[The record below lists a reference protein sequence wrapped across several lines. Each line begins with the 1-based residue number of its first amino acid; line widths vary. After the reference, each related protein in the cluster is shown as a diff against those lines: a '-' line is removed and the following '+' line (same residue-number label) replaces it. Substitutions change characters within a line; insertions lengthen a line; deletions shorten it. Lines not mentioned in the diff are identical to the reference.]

1 MLVAPQGTNE
11 RLFFRQIIF
20 FLRWAA
26 QSLRIQL
33 ILGICV
39 ITSLDVKRAFMENH
53 RLCHLCGSLSKIE
66 ISVQE
71 VIFDFELFP
80 AGKKPT
86 EKTKTV

>member
-1 MLVAPQGTNE
+1 MLVAPQRTNG

-20 FLRWAA
+20 FLRRAG

-53 RLCHLCGSLSKIE
+53 RLRHLCGFVSKTE

-71 VIFDFELFP
+71 VTFDFKLFL
-80 AGKKPT
+80 AEKNSA
-86 EKTKTV
+86 EKTKAI